1 MILLSPYNIGLL
13 FFYIRTAG
21 TLECDP
27 STLSS
32 FNVEAPEI
40 VANYKILRMDTT
52 LHNARLRSAAAE
64 IYMPRV
70 AVSFFPRGPR
80 GSRPDAADLC
90 FSVLSKVFHRCAIR
104 RGHNSSNKLKNEIL
118 CIIDLCILKLSLFTY
133 QFSQFKFE

>member
-13 FFYIRTAG
+13 FFLIRIAG

-40 VANYKILRMDTT
+40 VANYKIQRMDTS
-52 LHNARLRSAAAE
+52 LHDPRLLSAAAE

-118 CIIDLCILKLSLFTY
+118 CIIDLCILKLSLFTN